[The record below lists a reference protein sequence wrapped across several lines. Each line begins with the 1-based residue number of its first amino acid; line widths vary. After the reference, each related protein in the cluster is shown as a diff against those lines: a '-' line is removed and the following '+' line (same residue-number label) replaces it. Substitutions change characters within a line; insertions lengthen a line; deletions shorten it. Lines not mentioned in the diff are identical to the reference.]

1 MMPRSTPPVALRLLL
16 AGAVLV
22 AVVAFGWVFTGL
34 PTPIADA
41 MQEAVYEPCPPRYAV
56 ARSAQDSAL
65 VDGVVLRPRSR
76 FQRAIT
82 CGDERARR
90 DRGGAD
96 GGIGAGTGAMAGAR
110 GVAAQDTMR
119 CAAAAQFLREQR
131 RMVAEVAPDTI
142 DDWRTRRRLAGCT
155 VTAAGGTD
163 LDVAREAARL
173 YEAIRAA
180 GWRRS
185 PDPRDAPG
193 EASLR
198 FRMGDADCLFNVNRE
213 AMLFTDAE
221 TRVNDALVL
230 PPGAMRYQVYVMCL
244 PALPAGEAPPA
255 DAPGSLDRE
264 DASDRPDFV

>member
-1 MMPRSTPPVALRLLL
+1 MMARSTPPVALRLLV

-65 VDGVVLRPRSR
+65 VDGFVLRPRSR

-82 CGDERARR
+82 CGDARARR
-90 DRGGAD
+90 ER
-96 GGIGAGTGAMAGAR
+96 AGTGAMAGAS
-110 GVAAQDTMR
+110 GMVMDDTVR
-119 CAAAAQFLREQR
+119 CAAAARFLREQR

-142 DDWRTRRRLAGCT
+142 NDWRTRRRLAGCT

-180 GWRRS
+180 GWRRT

-230 PPGAMRYQVYVMCL
+230 PPGATRYQVYVMCL

-255 DAPGSLDRE
+255 DAPGSLERE
-264 DASDRPDFV
+264 DATDRPVFV